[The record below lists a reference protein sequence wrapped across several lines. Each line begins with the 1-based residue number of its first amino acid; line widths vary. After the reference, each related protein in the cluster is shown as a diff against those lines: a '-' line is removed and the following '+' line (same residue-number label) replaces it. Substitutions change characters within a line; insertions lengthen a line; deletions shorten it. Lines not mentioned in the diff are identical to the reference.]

1 MEYYVLGVKPG
12 ASREDVKAA
21 YRKEAMRWHPDRHAA
36 SGPQAAKEA
45 AEKFRK
51 VSEAY
56 EAIQSGKV
64 YTADR
69 QQGRGG
75 NYNSGTGDYNPFTRT
90 SGSSA
95 DTKGWVKQENARAQ
109 RNLGILW
116 FGIAF
121 GCMVVYLFPET
132 KPKRTRQRPGDAEF
146 FVGRPGRARAP
157 INDPQDTGL
166 IKGKKNIESF
176 ENSSNN
182 FPPRGASSFLPRS
195 VAASEEPDGHVAEAA
210 ISDRAVFN
218 YTYEPATKSS
228 RQADRQTGSSLHG
241 PANMHSPSSKSP
253 TMPRDNSLAED
264 SPSENSD
271 SDQDGHPLDAMW
283 RRHQKKQLKGK
294 GIHRRTRPFIKS
306 NVQSDKAHVHAA
318 RSPIDDK
325 FHSSGSHIN
334 RIPTLNAAWTHKA
347 QYDQ

>member
-1 MEYYVLGVKPG
+1 
-12 ASREDVKAA
+12 
-21 YRKEAMRWHPDRHAA
+21 MRWHPDRHAA

-64 YTADR
+64 YTANR
-69 QQGRGG
+69 QHSGGG

-166 IKGKKNIESF
+166 IKGKKNIEAF
-176 ENSSNN
+176 ENSSSNN
-182 FPPRGASSFLPRS
+182 FSPRGASSFLPRS
-195 VAASEEPDGHVAEAA
+195 VAASEEPGGQVAEAA
-210 ISDRAVFN
+210 LSARAVFN
-218 YTYEPATKSS
+218 YEPATKSS
-228 RQADRQTGSSLHG
+228 RSKQTG
-241 PANMHSPSSKSP
+241 
-253 TMPRDNSLAED
+253 
-264 SPSENSD
+264 
-271 SDQDGHPLDAMW
+271 
-283 RRHQKKQLKGK
+283 
-294 GIHRRTRPFIKS
+294 
-306 NVQSDKAHVHAA
+306 
-318 RSPIDDK
+318 
-325 FHSSGSHIN
+325 
-334 RIPTLNAAWTHKA
+334 
-347 QYDQ
+347 